1 MYGRVFVDEVGKNGV
16 HTDPLKVTAIADWP
30 VLQNVLQVRSF
41 DGICTYYRRFLKD
54 FASITAFLHHLTRK
68 GARFCW
74 NAECQTAFE
83 RLKEALENAPVL
95 PYPYP
100 ACAYIVNCDA
110 SAEGMGAV
118 LSQLKGREH
127 VVVYY
132 SNKFSPAEKNYCVT
146 RKELL
151 AVMKSLEN
159 FHPYLYG
166 AKFTVRTDHA
176 ALRWLKTLR
185 DPEVQLARW
194 LSRLEQY
201 DYRIEYRTGRVHNN
215 DESISRQADL
225 AITNHGQ
232 VSLGDKATLAS
243 CTLIVPH
250 LKLIQVCLFV
260 R

>member
-1 MYGRVFVDEVGKNGV
+1 MEWISDGLQWKAPLVYLNDVVVYGRTFEEELQRLEEVLRRLRKANLKFNPKKCLLFQREMPFLGHFVGKDGV
-16 HTDPLKVTAIADWP
+16 RTDPLKVTAIADWP
-30 VLQNVLQVRSF
+30 VPQNVLQVHSF

-68 GARFCW
+68 GVRICW
-74 NAECQTAFE
+74 NAECQIAFE

-146 RKELL
+146 RKEFL

-159 FHPYLYG
+159 FPPYLYG

-194 LSRLEQY
+194 LSRLE
-201 DYRIEYRTGRVHNN
+201 
-215 DESISRQADL
+215 
-225 AITNHGQ
+225 
-232 VSLGDKATLAS
+232 
-243 CTLIVPH
+243 
-250 LKLIQVCLFV
+250 
-260 R
+260 